1 MITKQE
7 ITNILKTYVASDVSI
22 FANRMPNKINNQAA
36 KKVISVGDSNL
47 DQAAKIKTGEY
58 DQKSFKLTI
67 RYNENEAESESFSNS
82 LYQTVKDIT
91 NVALNSTNNWL
102 FTWHINKPVS
112 TGKVKDNIYE
122 YAIEFTI
129 IYNEVENN
137 G

>member
-7 ITNILKTYVASDVSI
+7 IANILKNYVESDVSI

-47 DQAAKIKTGEY
+47 DAAAQIKTGEY

-67 RYNENEAESESFSNS
+67 RYNENEAESEIFSNS
-82 LYQTVKDIT
+82 LYQAVLDIQ
-91 NVALNSTNNWL
+91 NVTINSTDTWQ
-102 FTWHINKPVS
+102 FTLRALRPVS

-122 YAIEFTI
+122 YQIEFTI
-129 IYNEVENN
+129 IYSMR
-137 G
+137 